1 MLSKQGSSKQGSSIP
16 QRLKKEELMQLIK
29 DVCKEEYK
37 SLEEIA
43 KDINRTAKYLS
54 DGIFPDMIQNGD
66 LIKQHPANH
75 PNQKS
80 KSNSK

>member
-1 MLSKQGSSKQGSSIP
+1 
-16 QRLKKEELMQLIK
+16 MQLIK

-43 KDINRTAKYLS
+43 KEVNRKAKYLS
-54 DGIFPDMIQNGD
+54 DEIFPDMIQNGD
-66 LIKQHPANH
+66 LIKQHPDNH
-75 PNQKS
+75 PNQKY